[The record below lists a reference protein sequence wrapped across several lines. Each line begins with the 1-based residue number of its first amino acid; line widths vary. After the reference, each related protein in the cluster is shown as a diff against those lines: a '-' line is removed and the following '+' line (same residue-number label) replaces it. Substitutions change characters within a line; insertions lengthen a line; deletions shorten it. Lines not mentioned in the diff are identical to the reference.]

1 MRETTGRVG
10 GEWAVVNRESRGAGS
25 RALFRS
31 CVLTAS
37 WLLPCCSSS
46 RLTCNQSRSSEGLG
60 GASMSEAG
68 TVNLIAGA
76 RGNKHGSCGGRLL
89 RGKAHGQ
96 MRAACQH
103 GAAWRAVQ
111 QPLRCVTSAGTVGPR
126 RRCAI
131 PTRQAGDS
139 SIALI
144 SAEAALSMRQAP
156 RAAGRAGHRI
166 ARAAGARCRSAH
178 KQASPASRPSAG
190 KSPDEHR

>member
-1 MRETTGRVG
+1 MFERDRAGECLRETTGRVG

-103 GAAWRAVQ
+103 G
-111 QPLRCVTSAGTVGPR
+111 R
-126 RRCAI
+126 RGAQC
-131 PTRQAGDS
+131 S
-139 SIALI
+139 NLY
-144 SAEAALSMRQAP
+144 AALP
-156 RAAGRAGHRI
+156 RVWLWGHGSAVRYRRAR
-166 ARAAGARCRSAH
+166 
-178 KQASPASRPSAG
+178 
-190 KSPDEHR
+190 